1 MINLFTC
8 DSYFELF
15 NILTEQLKEHSNSVD
30 KKRVVFC
37 EAKVSLMIERY
48 LCGAFGGAFNTKVYS
63 FGKYLIK
70 KEPLKNVLSKEGSA
84 MAIKRI
90 LNKVSLK
97 SLKNSKANLASTLYD
112 LIIQLKSAKI
122 EPEVLA
128 DGVSKSSFNVLK
140 NKLDDVA
147 RIYYEYEK
155 FLIESCADDQSS
167 ILKRLPEVIASDD
180 EIKESDVYIVGFS
193 GFTAQVR
200 AGLESLM
207 ENARSFT
214 AIFTE
219 GENLQAFV
227 NETAEFIRALA
238 KNKGFPL
245 VEKRVRSG
253 YSLEAKRIIDNLF
266 TPVSK
271 NTEKIKTDKVFCLSA
286 KSSVKEIDRIAN
298 IIKGKVLSG
307 ECRYRDFTVA
317 IPENSIYGGLIADT
331 FNSYG
336 ISYFLDEKLSVHS
349 HPLVTLILAFIDSKR
364 RNYESKT
371 LAGFYK
377 NPLFTDDKTLADRF
391 ENYCLK
397 YNVNFKGVEEPFTFE
412 ESGGSLATLNS
423 FREKIINT
431 LTLSSIKEML
441 ESLAVK
447 GKLEK
452 LTKTLTDLGEEEQAG
467 VNAQIYDAVSKLLD
481 EMEVY
486 LGGVKMPVSEYRAVF
501 VSGVNA
507 MELSIIPQFND
518 AVFVGDYKQTALAK
532 AKFLFAVGLTDAVPA
547 IKQDVSLLTDVD
559 IDRLEEVKLKVEPK
573 IKVIN
578 HRTREAVALALG
590 AWEEGLYLS
599 YPLSTVEGKE
609 NVKSDVFKCIEQLF
623 LVKPFP
629 EGEEY
634 LTKKQGK
641 KNFARSVSS
650 FAEGYSDDL
659 TSAVAFYNATSENEL
674 DVLLDNANKEL
685 KTHLELSGEELAFE
699 EISPTTIEDYFECP
713 YRAFLSRTLGI
724 NKREE
729 GKVDALSVGNLMHEI
744 MKDYVKR
751 IEEVADQ
758 ETSDKLFDKVC
769 EKIFKD
775 KKYEKYQ
782 KDVVTKND
790 IVRALTECRK
800 YCYRTY
806 LAIKNGAFKP
816 KDVELSFGGDTAI
829 SLNGGKV
836 KLKGKVDRV
845 DLTDD
850 YFRIL
855 DYKTGKVKGSDA
867 ALYYGQELQ
876 LYLYAKAYK
885 QQHENLTP
893 AGLYYLPISD
903 KFETEDDKEK
913 AMAKG
918 KTLNEESALI
928 AQDEEFFK
936 NAASDFMPVS
946 IDEKSG
952 GIKNALSRE
961 DMDSYVEYAYKVS
974 DIAAKQLCE
983 GVIVPSPAK
992 EACKYCDYKAM
1003 CKSAFVGEREERTV
1017 TSKTIID
1024 AVKGGAENG
1033 ELD

>member
-15 NILTEQLKEHSNSVD
+15 NILTDKLKEHSSSAD
-30 KKRVVFC
+30 RKRIVFC

-48 LCGAFGGAFNTKVYS
+48 LCDAFGGTFNTEVYS
-63 FGKYLIK
+63 FGKYLAK
-70 KEPLKNVLSKEGSA
+70 KAPLKNVISKEGSA

-128 DGVSKSSFNVLK
+128 DGVSRTSFNVLK
-140 NKLDDVA
+140 NKLEDVVCV
-147 RIYYEYEK
+147 YEEYEK

-167 ILKRLPEVIASDD
+167 ILKRLPEVIASDE

-200 AGLESLM
+200 AGIESLM
-207 ENARSFT
+207 QNARSLT

-219 GENLQAFV
+219 GDNLQAFV
-227 NETAEFIRALA
+227 NETAEFIRTLA
-238 KNKGFPL
+238 KSKGFPFI
-245 VEKRVRSG
+245 EKRVKSA
-253 YSLEAKRIIDNLF
+253 YLAEAKRIVDSLF

-271 NTEKIKTDKVFCLSA
+271 NTEKIKTEKVFCLSA
-286 KSSVKEIDRIAN
+286 KSPIKEIDRVAN
-298 IIKGKVLSG
+298 IIKEKVLSG
-307 ECRYRDFTVA
+307 EYRYRDFTVA
-317 IPENSIYGGLIADT
+317 LPENSIYGGLIADT
-331 FNSYG
+331 FKSYG

-349 HPLVTLILAFIDSKR
+349 HPLVALILSFIDAKR
-364 RNYESKT
+364 RNYERKT
-371 LAGFYK
+371 LASFYK
-377 NPLFTDDKTLADRF
+377 NPLFTDNKKLADCF

-397 YNVNFKGVEEPFTFE
+397 YNVNFKNIEEPFTFE
-412 ESGGSLATLNS
+412 EYGVNLGELNS

-431 LTLSSIKEML
+431 LALSSIKDML
-441 ESLAVK
+441 DNLAVK
-447 GKLEK
+447 DKLDS
-452 LTKTLTDLGEEEQAG
+452 LTKKLTDLGEEEQAG
-467 VNAQIYDAVSKLLD
+467 VNSQIYDAISKLLT

-486 LGGVKMPVSEYRAVF
+486 LGGINMPVSEYRAVF

-518 AVFVGDYKQTALAK
+518 AVFIGDYKQTALAK
-532 AKFLFAVGLTDAVPA
+532 AKFLFAVGLTDAVPSV
-547 IKQDVSLLTDVD
+547 KQDVSLLTDVD

-578 HRTREAVALALG
+578 HRMREAVALALG

-609 NVKSDVFKCIEQLF
+609 NVKSDVLKGIEQLF

-629 EGEEY
+629 EAEEY

-641 KNFARSVSS
+641 KNFARSASL
-650 FAEGYSDDL
+650 FAEGYSNDL
-659 TSAVAFYNATSENEL
+659 TDAVAFYSAIGGEEL

-685 KTHLELSGEELAFE
+685 KTHLKLSGEELAFE
-699 EISPTTIEDYFECP
+699 ETSPTTIEEYFECP
-713 YRAFLSRTLGI
+713 YRTFLSRTLGI
-724 NKREE
+724 NRRED

-744 MKDYVKR
+744 MEAFVNR
-751 IEEVADQ
+751 IEEVVD
-758 ETSDKLFDKVC
+758 EKTSNKLFDDVC
-769 EKIFKD
+769 EEILKNT
-775 KKYEKYQ
+775 KYEKYQ
-782 KDVVTKND
+782 KDEVTKNS
-790 IVRALTECRK
+790 IIRALSECRK
-800 YCYRTY
+800 YCFRTY

-816 KDVELSFGGDTAI
+816 SREEWSFGGNTAI

-836 KLKGKVDRV
+836 KLKGKVDRI

-855 DYKTGKVKGSDA
+855 DYKTGKVKASDA

-885 QQHENLTP
+885 QQNEKLTP

-903 KFETEDDKEK
+903 KFEAEEDKIK
-913 AMAKG
+913 SMARG
-918 KTLNEESALI
+918 KTLNEKSAII
-928 AQDEEFFK
+928 AQDASFFS
-936 NAASDFMPVS
+936 NSVSDFMPVS
-946 IDEKSG
+946 VDEKSG

-961 DMDSYVEYAYKVS
+961 DIDSYVEYAYMVS
-974 DIAAKQLCE
+974 DLAAKQLCD
-983 GVIVPSPAK
+983 GVIVASPAK
-992 EACKYCDYKAM
+992 DACKYCDYKAM
-1003 CKSAFVGEREERTV
+1003 CKTASMGEREQRTV

-1024 AVKGGAENG
+1024 AVKGGADNG

>member
-1 MINLFTC
+1 MNNLYTC

-15 NILTEQLKEHSNSVD
+15 NVLTEHLKEGSNSAD
-30 KKRVVFC
+30 KKRIVFC

-48 LCGAFGGAFNTKVYS
+48 LCDAFGGTFNTEVYS
-63 FGKYLIK
+63 FGKYLAK
-70 KEPLKNVLSKEGSA
+70 QSPLKNVISKEGSA

-90 LNKVSLK
+90 LNKISLK

-122 EPEVLA
+122 EPKALA

-140 NKLDDVA
+140 NKIEDVA
-147 RIYYEYEK
+147 LVYDEYEK

-167 ILKRLPEVIASDD
+167 ILKRLPDVIASDA
-180 EIKESDVYIVGFS
+180 EIKASDVFIVGFS

-219 GENLQAFV
+219 GDNLQAFV
-227 NETAEFIRALA
+227 NETAEFIRTLA
-238 KNKGFPL
+238 KSKGL
-245 VEKRVRSG
+245 ALIEKRVRSR
-253 YSLEAKRIIDNLF
+253 YLPEAKRIIDNLF

-271 NTEKIKTDKVFCLSA
+271 NTEKIKTEKVFCLSA
-286 KSSVKEIDRIAN
+286 KSPVKEIDRIAN
-298 IIKGKVLSG
+298 IIKEKVLSG
-307 ECRYRDFTVA
+307 KYRYRDFTVA
-317 IPENSIYGGLIADT
+317 LPENSIYGGLIADT
-331 FNSYG
+331 FKSYG

-349 HPLVTLILAFIDSKR
+349 HPLVTLILAFIDAKR

-377 NPLFTDDKTLADRF
+377 NPLFTDNKTLADRF

-397 YNVNFKGVEEPFTFE
+397 YNVNFKSIEEPFTFE
-412 ESGGSLATLNS
+412 ESGVDLDKLNS

-441 ESLAVK
+441 DNLAVK
-447 GKLEK
+447 DKLDS
-452 LTKTLTDLGEEEQAG
+452 LTKKLTDLGEEEQAG
-467 VNAQIYDAVSKLLD
+467 VNAQIYHAVSKLLN

-486 LGGVKMPVSEYRAVF
+486 LGGVKMPVGEYRAVF

-532 AKFLFAVGLTDAVPA
+532 TKFLFAVGLTDAVPA
-547 IKQDVSLLTDVD
+547 VKQDVSLLTDVD

-590 AWEEGLYLS
+590 AWKEGLYLS

-634 LTKKQGK
+634 STKKQGK
-641 KNFARSVSS
+641 KNFARSVSL

-659 TSAVAFYNATSENEL
+659 TSAVAFYSAVGEKEL

-685 KTHLELSGEELAFE
+685 KIDLKLSGEELAFE
-699 EISPTTIEDYFECP
+699 ETSPTIIEDYFECP

-724 NKREE
+724 TQREE
-729 GKVDALSVGNLMHEI
+729 GKVDALSVGNLMHDI
-744 MKDYVKR
+744 MEAYVKR
-751 IEEVADQ
+751 IAEVTD
-758 ETSDKLFDKVC
+758 ENTSDKLFDEVC
-769 EKIFKD
+769 ESIFKN

-782 KDVVTKND
+782 KDAVTRNGV
-790 IVRALTECRK
+790 IRALNECRK

-806 LAIKNGAFKP
+806 LAIKNGTFKP
-816 KDVELSFGGDTAI
+816 ISEEWAFGGKTAI

-885 QQHENLTP
+885 QQNENLTP

-903 KFETEDDKEK
+903 KFETEEEK
-913 AMAKG
+913 VKSMAKG

-928 AQDEEFFK
+928 AQDEAFFK

-952 GIKNALSRE
+952 GVKNALSRE
-961 DMDSYVEYAYKVS
+961 DIDSYVEYAYKVS
-974 DIAAKQLCE
+974 DIAAKQLCD

-992 EACKYCDYKAM
+992 DACKYCDFKAM
-1003 CKSAFVGEREERTV
+1003 CNSTFVAEREERTV

-1024 AVKGGAENG
+1024 AVKGGKENG